1 MLAADLVHV
10 LLWIVV
16 GSLTIP
22 VVTVLAGRLLGVRR
36 GWVAL
41 TVSGVVGWSAA
52 VVVAGDLTDWAWDGI
67 RMAWIA
73 LGFGIVLTMVVA
85 LVLDLIAPM
94 GSLARGERA
103 GLIEVRHPIRGLRTQ
118 RAEARR
124 YREVL
129 RRARANGVLG
139 RDVDMAALPAGV
151 RATLEDAG
159 GMFVKLGQVASTRA
173 DLLPAVWCQE
183 LALLR
188 SRAEPQ
194 PPEVMR
200 PYLEAELGRP
210 VDEAYAEF
218 DWTPIASAS
227 IAQVYRARLHSGEA
241 VAVKVQRPG
250 LDELVEID
258 AAAVMQLAGLV
269 ERRTTLGLSMRPA
282 DLASEFIDNVR
293 EELDFRAEAA
303 NIVAMADALGGRE
316 DVRVPRVHLELSNE
330 RVLTEEFIQAP
341 SIADAARGAADDARR
356 LADRLLGE
364 FFFQIFEVGTF
375 HSDPHPGNILVEP
388 NGTFV
393 LIDLG
398 AVGRLS
404 AGQRDSVIDLLVAAS
419 NGNSTMVRTALMEVS
434 SLGPNADVRAVDTAI
449 DDLLARHMRAGGG
462 ISTDAFQ
469 DLAGVVGR
477 LGLRLPR
484 WFGTLS
490 RTMVTL
496 EGTLRSIDPEF
507 SLVDAARA
515 HAGRG
520 TGDQG
525 RLATLRD
532 QVEHE
537 LATQLPRIRH
547 LPVRVDEL
555 LGEAAAGRLK
565 VRLAPLGDE
574 RSERVIRQLMDR
586 LVLGIVASALGVGS
600 VLLIGVEDGPTLNDG
615 IPINEVLGY
624 TGLTAAVVL
633 SLRVVAGIIRDG
645 ST

>member
-16 GSLTIP
+16 GSLTVP
-22 VVTVLAGRLLGVRR
+22 VITVLAGRLLGVRR

-41 TVSGVVGWSAA
+41 TVSGVVGWSVA
-52 VVVAGDLTDWAWDGI
+52 VVVAGDLTDWAWDSI

-103 GLIEVRHPIRGLRTQ
+103 GLIEVRNPISGLRTQ

-124 YREVL
+124 YRDVVG
-129 RRARANGVLG
+129 RARANGVLG

-173 DLLPAVWCQE
+173 DLLPAAWCQE

-241 VAVKVQRPG
+241 VVVKVQRPG

-282 DLASEFIDNVR
+282 DLAREFIDNVR
-293 EELDFRAEAA
+293 EELDFRVEAA
-303 NIVAMADALGGRE
+303 NIVALTEALDGRE
-316 DVRVPRVHLELSNE
+316 GVRVPRVHLELSNE
-330 RVLTEEFIQAP
+330 
-341 SIADAARGAADDARR
+341 
-356 LADRLLGE
+356 
-364 FFFQIFEVGTF
+364 
-375 HSDPHPGNILVEP
+375 
-388 NGTFV
+388 
-393 LIDLG
+393 
-398 AVGRLS
+398 
-404 AGQRDSVIDLLVAAS
+404 
-419 NGNSTMVRTALMEVS
+419 S
-434 SLGPNADVRAVDTAI
+434 SLSSKKNCTRPSLAKPSTAS
-449 DDLLARHMRAGGG
+449 G
-462 ISTDAFQ
+462 I
-469 DLAGVVGR
+469 
-477 LGLRLPR
+477 
-484 WFGTLS
+484 
-490 RTMVTL
+490 
-496 EGTLRSIDPEF
+496 
-507 SLVDAARA
+507 
-515 HAGRG
+515 
-520 TGDQG
+520 
-525 RLATLRD
+525 
-532 QVEHE
+532 
-537 LATQLPRIRH
+537 
-547 LPVRVDEL
+547 
-555 LGEAAAGRLK
+555 
-565 VRLAPLGDE
+565 
-574 RSERVIRQLMDR
+574 
-586 LVLGIVASALGVGS
+586 
-600 VLLIGVEDGPTLNDG
+600 
-615 IPINEVLGY
+615 
-624 TGLTAAVVL
+624 
-633 SLRVVAGIIRDG
+633 
-645 ST
+645 